1 MAITTILFFHLLEK
15 NRNDKYC
22 STITT
27 VYYVC
32 ATFRAKNGPQ
42 NRPYIGVKIE
52 NMSETWFSALEIIS
66 FYQKIEF
73 PRNTRSSCTLHQRS
87 PGPKK
92 VRQSIII
99 LEDSEHP
106 NFTKLF
112 FIELITP
119 RKVISKKNENVTHQ
133 TSKYIGGCMLKLVGV
148 GLGLAT
154 TSLSDQA
161 RQ

>member
-1 MAITTILFFHLLEK
+1 MMLVSHTNLNQRLCGQTRLKGILPHVCFALQRLRAEVAITTILFFHLLEK
-15 NRNDKYC
+15 SRNNKYC

-73 PRNTRSSCTLHQRS
+73 PRNTRSSCTLDQRS

-112 FIELITP
+112 FY
-119 RKVISKKNENVTHQ
+119 RVNHSKKSYFQ
-133 TSKYIGGCMLKLVGV
+133 KK
-148 GLGLAT
+148 
-154 TSLSDQA
+154 
-161 RQ
+161 

>member
-1 MAITTILFFHLLEK
+1 MWPNTFKRYIASRMFCFTKITRRSGYNDYFIFSK

-27 VYYVC
+27 VYLYVC

-73 PRNTRSSCTLHQRS
+73 PRNTRSSCTLDQRS

-112 FIELITP
+112 E
-119 RKVISKKNENVTHQ
+119 
-133 TSKYIGGCMLKLVGV
+133 
-148 GLGLAT
+148 
-154 TSLSDQA
+154 
-161 RQ
+161 